1 MENYV
6 LLIIIISLL
15 FSAFFSGTEIAY
27 LQSNRLKI
35 EIDRKQGILSAKILS
50 FFARNESK
58 FITMLLLG
66 NNIALVVYGIFM
78 GELIIRMIFPE
89 LVSILDN
96 SISDEIPSYVLLTQT
111 LISTIIIL
119 VTAEFLPKTIF
130 RINPNRTLSILA
142 FPLAII
148 YGILYVLTIFI
159 TFISNLILSL
169 FGSKTVIGEVNFGTI
184 DLDDYLRK
192 STRVQT
198 DKEQDY
204 EVQMFHNALNFNK
217 VKARDCLIPR
227 TEIRAVNIEQSV
239 EELKSEFV
247 KSGYSKIM
255 VFRDN
260 IDNIIGYVH
269 SFEMFN
275 NPESITEILRPVGI
289 VAESMPVNKLL
300 SQFIKQ
306 KQGITIV
313 VDEYGG
319 TAGLITMEDVVEEI
333 FGEIEDE
340 HDSEDLIEEQHEES
354 VYTFSGR
361 QEIEYINNEYNLDL
375 PESDEYETLAGLIVT
390 IHENFP
396 SEGDVIEIDDF
407 NFEILES
414 SNSKIEKI
422 KIIKN

>member
-6 LLIIIISLL
+6 LLIIVISLL

-35 EIDRKQGILSAKILS
+35 EIDRKQGGLSAKILS

-78 GELIIRMIFPE
+78 GDLIVDMLF
-89 LVSILDN
+89 S
-96 SISDEIPSYVLLTQT
+96 SYSESVALPWNVLLVQT
-111 LISTIIIL
+111 LISTLIIL

-142 FPLAII
+142 FPLVIV
-148 YGILYVLTIFI
+148 YGILYVLTLFI
-159 TFISNLILSL
+159 TFISNLILGL
-169 FGSKTVIGEVNFGTI
+169 FGSKSEIGEVNFGAI

-192 STRVQT
+192 STRIQT

-204 EVQMFHNALNFNK
+204 EVKMFHNALNFNK

-227 TEIRAVNIEQSV
+227 TEIRAVNIEQSI
-239 EELKSEFV
+239 EELKTEFV

-255 VFRDN
+255 VFRDT

-269 SFEMFN
+269 SFEMFK
-275 NPESITEILRPVGI
+275 NPDNITEILRPVGI

-319 TAGLITMEDVVEEI
+319 TAGIITMEDVVEEI

-340 HDSEDLIEEQHEES
+340 HDSEHLIEEQHEES

-375 PESDEYETLAGLIVT
+375 PESDEYETLAGLIV
-390 IHENFP
+390 IVHENFP
-396 SEGDVIEIDDF
+396 NEGDVIEIDNF
-407 NFEILES
+407 HFEILEC

>member
-6 LLIIIISLL
+6 LLIIVITLL

-27 LQSNRLKI
+27 LQANRLKI
-35 EIDRKQGILSAKILS
+35 EIDRKQGGLSAKILS
-50 FFARNESK
+50 FFTRNESK

-78 GELIIRMIFPE
+78 GDLIIDKLFPDYIGNQN
-89 LVSILDN
+89 LPWLI
-96 SISDEIPSYVLLTQT
+96 LLTQT
-111 LISTIIIL
+111 LISTLIIL

-130 RINPNRTLSILA
+130 RINPNRTLTILA
-142 FPLAII
+142 FPLAIV
-148 YGILYVLTIFI
+148 YGILYVLTLFI
-159 TFISNLILSL
+159 TFISNLILGL
-169 FGSKTVIGEVNFGTI
+169 FGSKSEIGEVNFGAI

-192 STRVQT
+192 STKIQT

-227 TEIRAVNIEQSV
+227 TEIRAVNVEQSV
-239 EELKSEFV
+239 EELKLEFV
-247 KSGYSKIM
+247 ESGYSKIM
-255 VFRDN
+255 VFRDT

-269 SFEMFN
+269 SFEMFK
-275 NPESITEILRPVGI
+275 NPDNITEILRPVGI

-319 TAGLITMEDVVEEI
+319 TAGIITMEDVVEEI

-340 HDSEDLIEEQHEES
+340 HDSEDLVEEQHEES

-361 QEIEYINNEYNLDL
+361 QEIEYINNEYKLGL
-375 PESDEYETLAGLIVT
+375 PESEEYETLSGLIVT
-390 IHENFP
+390 VYENIP
-396 SEGDVIEIDDF
+396 SEGDVIEIGDF
-407 NFEILES
+407 NFEILEC

>member
-6 LLIIIISLL
+6 LLIIVISLI

-27 LQSNRLKI
+27 LQSNKLKI
-35 EIDRKQGILSAKILS
+35 EIDRSQGVLSAKILS
-50 FFARNESK
+50 FFTRNESK
-58 FITMLLLG
+58 FITSLLLG

-78 GELIIRMIFPE
+78 GDLIVDKLFSNYSESVELPWDIL
-89 LVSILDN
+89 LV
-96 SISDEIPSYVLLTQT
+96 QT
-111 LISTIIIL
+111 LISTLIIL

-142 FPLAII
+142 FPLLIV
-148 YGILYVLTIFI
+148 YGVLYVLTLFI
-159 TFISNLILSL
+159 TFISNIILGL
-169 FGSKTVIGEVNFGTI
+169 FGSKSEIGEVNFGAI

-192 STRVQT
+192 STKIQT
-198 DKEQDY
+198 NKEQDH

-227 TEIRAVNIEQSV
+227 TEIRAVNVEQSI
-239 EELKSEFV
+239 EELKAEFV
-247 KSGYSKIM
+247 ESGYSKIM
-255 VFRDN
+255 VYRDT

-275 NPESITEILRPVGI
+275 NPDNITELLRPVGI

-306 KQGITIV
+306 RQGITIV

-319 TAGLITMEDVVEEI
+319 TAGIITMEDVVEEI

-340 HDSEDLIEEQHEES
+340 HDTEDLLEEQHEES
-354 VYTFSGR
+354 VYTFAGR

-390 IHENFP
+390 VHENFP
-396 SEGDVIEIDDF
+396 SEGDVIQIDNF
-407 NFEILES
+407 HFEILEC

>member
-78 GELIIRMIFPE
+78 GDLIIDKLFPE
-89 LVSILDN
+89 YIGNQNLPWLI
-96 SISDEIPSYVLLTQT
+96 LLTQT
-111 LISTIIIL
+111 FISTIIIL

-148 YGILYVLTIFI
+148 YVILYVLTIFI

-227 TEIRAVNIEQSV
+227 TEIIAVNIEQSV

-269 SFEMFN
+269 TFEMFN
-275 NPESITEILRPVGI
+275 NPESITEIFRPVGI

-319 TAGLITMEDVVEEI
+319 TAGIITMEDVVEEI

-361 QEIEYINNEYNLDL
+361 QEIEYVNNEYNLDL

-407 NFEILES
+407 NFEILEC

>member
-78 GELIIRMIFPE
+78 GDLIIDKLFPE
-89 LVSILDN
+89 YIGNQNLPWLI
-96 SISDEIPSYVLLTQT
+96 LLTQT
-111 LISTIIIL
+111 FISTIIIL

-148 YGILYVLTIFI
+148 YVILYVLTIFI

-227 TEIRAVNIEQSV
+227 TEIKAVNIEQSV

-319 TAGLITMEDVVEEI
+319 TAGIITMEDVVEEI

>member
-6 LLIIIISLL
+6 LLIIVISLL

-58 FITMLLLG
+58 FITMLLIG
-66 NNIALVVYGIFM
+66 NNISLVVYGIFM
-78 GELIIRMIFPE
+78 GDLIVDKLFSTYSESVALPWNIL
-89 LVSILDN
+89 LV
-96 SISDEIPSYVLLTQT
+96 QT
-111 LISTIIIL
+111 LISTLIIL

-142 FPLAII
+142 FPLAIV
-148 YGILYVLTIFI
+148 YGILYVLTLFI
-159 TFISNLILSL
+159 TFISNLILGL
-169 FGSKTVIGEVNFGTI
+169 FGSKSEIGEVNFGAI
-184 DLDDYLRK
+184 DLDDFLRK

-227 TEIRAVNIEQSV
+227 TEIKAVNIDQSV
-239 EELKSEFV
+239 EELKKEFV
-247 KSGYSKIM
+247 ESGYSKIM

-269 SFEMFN
+269 SFEMFK
-275 NPESITEILRPVGI
+275 NPDNIAEILRPVGI

-319 TAGLITMEDVVEEI
+319 TAGIITMEDVVEEI

-340 HDSEDLIEEQHEES
+340 HDNEDLIEEQHEES

-390 IHENFP
+390 VHEDFP
-396 SEGDVIEIDDF
+396 SEGEVIEIDDF
-407 NFEILES
+407 HFEILEC

>member
-35 EIDRKQGILSAKILS
+35 EIDSKQGILSAKILS

-78 GELIIRMIFPE
+78 GDLIIDKLFPE
-89 LVSILDN
+89 YIGNQNLPWLI
-96 SISDEIPSYVLLTQT
+96 LLTQT
-111 LISTIIIL
+111 FISTIIIL

-319 TAGLITMEDVVEEI
+319 TAGIITMEDVVEEI

>member
-35 EIDRKQGILSAKILS
+35 EIDSKQGILSAKILS

-78 GELIIRMIFPE
+78 GDLIIDKLFPE
-89 LVSILDN
+89 YIGNQNLPWLI
-96 SISDEIPSYVLLTQT
+96 LLTQT
-111 LISTIIIL
+111 FISTIIIL

-148 YGILYVLTIFI
+148 YVILYVLTIFI

-319 TAGLITMEDVVEEI
+319 TAGIITMEDVVEEI

>member
-1 MENYV
+1 MEHYV
-6 LLIIIISLL
+6 LLIILVSLL

-35 EIDRKQGILSAKILS
+35 EIDKKQGILSARILS
-50 FFARNESK
+50 FFVRNESK

-78 GELIIRMIFPE
+78 GELIIDKLFPSHIGNTN
-89 LVSILDN
+89 LPWLI
-96 SISDEIPSYVLLTQT
+96 LLTQT
-111 LISTIIIL
+111 IISTLIIL

-142 FPLAII
+142 YPLAIV
-148 YGILYVLTIFI
+148 YGVLYVLTLFI
-159 TFISNLILSL
+159 TFISNLILGL
-169 FGSKTVIGEVNFGTI
+169 FGSKKEISEVNFGAI
-184 DLDDYLRK
+184 DLDDYLNK
-192 STRVQT
+192 STKIQT
-198 DKEQDY
+198 DKEQDH

-227 TEIRAVNIEQSV
+227 TEIKALNVEQSV
-239 EELKSEFV
+239 EELQKEFIET
-247 KSGYSKIM
+247 GYSKIM
-255 VFRDN
+255 IYRDT

-269 SFEMFN
+269 SFEMFK
-275 NPESITEILRPVGI
+275 NPETITEILRPVGI

-300 SQFIKQ
+300 NQFIKQ

-319 TAGLITMEDVVEEI
+319 TAGIITMEDVMEEI

-340 HDSEDLIEEQHEES
+340 HDSEELIEEKHTES
-354 VYTFSGR
+354 VYIFSGR
-361 QEIEYINNEYNLDL
+361 QEIEYINSEYNLTL
-375 PESDEYETLAGLIVT
+375 PESDEYETLSGLIVT
-390 IHENFP
+390 IHEDIPN
-396 SEGDVIEIDDF
+396 EGEIIEIDDF
-407 NFEILES
+407 YFEILEC

-422 KIIKN
+422 KVIQNN